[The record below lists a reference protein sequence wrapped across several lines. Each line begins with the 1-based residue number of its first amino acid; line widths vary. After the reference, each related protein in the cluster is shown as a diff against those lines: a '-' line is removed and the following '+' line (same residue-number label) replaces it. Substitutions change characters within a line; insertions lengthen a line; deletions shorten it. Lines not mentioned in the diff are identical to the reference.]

1 MKYITAIYGHP
12 HQIMPSHIV
21 ITSPWFD
28 TREVHASERTGI
40 RLNERA
46 ERRSMVVK
54 LREHHGLS
62 YREIGEA
69 MGVTMQTAEGIYR
82 TWKRR
87 SDAGSNVD

>member
-1 MKYITAIYGHP
+1 
-12 HQIMPSHIV
+12 MPSHIV

-28 TREVHASERTGI
+28 TREVHASERSGI

-46 ERRSMVVK
+46 ERRAMVVK
-54 LREHHGLS
+54 LKEHHGLS

-69 MGVTMQTAEGIYR
+69 MGMTMQTAMGIYR

-87 SDAGSNVD
+87 QGGGLTKDEDSIIL